1 MATRYA
7 IERAGREGLACIGVQ
22 HHHAHI
28 AACMADNH
36 LPAEGVVLGV
46 SFDGTGLGTDGA
58 IWGGEFLLA
67 GYQASPANG
76 IGISGFRRVAHLSY
90 MPLPGGDA
98 AIRCPART
106 SLAYLW
112 QAGIDWGLISPYS
125 GSLSDEERSVL
136 RAQLEHRLNTPMT
149 SSMGRL
155 FDAIAS
161 LANVRHKINYEAQ
174 AAIEL
179 EALAA
184 PDETGEYSFDIQSS
198 SGDGSGYLIDPTPV
212 FENVIHD
219 LHTGCS
225 ASIISARFHN
235 GCAHMVVNMC
245 QRLRELTSIN
255 EVALSGGVW
264 QNMLLLRKTVLM
276 LERDGFCV
284 YIPQTVPANDGGLAL
299 GQAMIAARRLINQ
312 EL

>member
-1 MATRYA
+1 
-7 IERAGREGLACIGVQ
+7 
-22 HHHAHI
+22 
-28 AACMADNH
+28 MADNH
-36 LPAEGVVLGV
+36 LPPERVVLGV
-46 SFDGTGLGTDGA
+46 SFDGTGLGTDGT

-67 GYQASPANG
+67 GYQASPEYS

-106 SLAYLW
+106 ALAYLW
-112 QAGIDWGLISPYS
+112 KAGIEWVPDLPCTD
-125 GSLSDEERSVL
+125 SLSNEERSVL
-136 RAQLEHRLNTPMT
+136 RAQLEHRLNTPLT

-161 LANVRHKINYEAQ
+161 LAEVRHKINYEAQ

-179 EALAA
+179 EALAD
-184 PDETGEYSFDIQSS
+184 PEETGEYSFDIQSP
-198 SGDGSGYLIDPTPV
+198 GGGEACYLIDPAPV
-212 FENVIHD
+212 LENAIHD
-219 LHTGCS
+219 LHHSCS
-225 ASIISARFHN
+225 ASTISARFHN
-235 GCAHMVVNMC
+235 GCAHMVLEIC
-245 QRLRELTSIN
+245 QKLRELTGID

-264 QNMLLLRKTVLM
+264 QNMLLLKKTILI
-276 LERDGFCV
+276 LERDGFHV
-284 YIPQTVPANDGGLAL
+284 YIPQTIPANDGGLSL